1 MTLRE
6 RKETLE
12 VVFAVVVLVLFVWV
26 LSTLNI

>member
-1 MTLRE
+1 MTVRE

-12 VVFAVVVLVLFVWV
+12 VVFAVVVLALFVWV